1 MKCYLRDGALV
12 HIVRVITDRRHGE
25 MVMMMMMVT
34 SNYVVIIIIITGL
47 ITLRRAH
54 THVRSTHDTRRPP
67 PSGHVV

>member
-25 MVMMMMMVT
+25 MMMMMVMT
-34 SNYVVIIIIITGL
+34 SNYVVIIIIIITGL